1 MGCGKATSVN
11 LKLYLAQAQLLGD
24 GGGGMASPALQR
36 LLAAS
41 RRQTIDLPLPA
52 VLCSEFGLE
61 AEAGWPLAALSW
73 LGEGNDPGQS
83 FWLQA
88 DPVHLALQRDYF
100 SLSHPA
106 PLALSRPHAE
116 TLTAELNRHFAADGL
131 QFHLGRERADG
142 ARWYLRLPGTP
153 DLHTSLPQQVVG
165 QDIRPFLPQGQDA
178 ATWQRLANEIQMLLH
193 DHPVNQAREAAGQL
207 PVNSLWFSGG
217 GVLPRMQ
224 SSAAIQVF
232 SDLPLA
238 MGLAQASGAQHAP
251 LPQDAA
257 AWIADARGQTSLL
270 VLAATDRTEQ
280 DWFVPLLR
288 ALRERKLARLE
299 LHLEM
304 GGHTLSARLR
314 WFDLLLRPWHR
325 PRSLSAYFAT

>member
-1 MGCGKATSVN
+1 MN

-24 GGGGMASPALQR
+24 GGDAMPSPALQR

-41 RRQTIDLPLPA
+41 RRQAIALPLPA
-52 VLCSEFGLE
+52 VLCREFGLE
-61 AEAGWPLAALSW
+61 AQADWPLAALSW

-83 FWLQA
+83 YWMQA

-116 TLTAELNRHFAADGL
+116 ALTAELNRHFAGDAL

-165 QDIRPFLPQGQDA
+165 QDIRPFLPQGRDA
-178 ATWQRLANEIQMLLH
+178 ATWRRVANEIQMLLH

-224 SSAAIQVF
+224 PLTAMQVF

-238 MGLAQASGAQHAP
+238 TGLARVSDAHHAS

-257 AWIADARGQTSLL
+257 TWMAAARGGACLL
-270 VLAATDRTEQ
+270 ALAASDRVEQ
-280 DWFVPLLR
+280 DWFLPLLR
-288 ALRERKLARLE
+288 ALRGRKIARLE

-304 GGHTLSARLR
+304 GGRTLSARLC
-314 WFDLLLRPWHR
+314 WFDLLWRAWCRPQ
-325 PRSLSAYFAT
+325 SLSAYFAA